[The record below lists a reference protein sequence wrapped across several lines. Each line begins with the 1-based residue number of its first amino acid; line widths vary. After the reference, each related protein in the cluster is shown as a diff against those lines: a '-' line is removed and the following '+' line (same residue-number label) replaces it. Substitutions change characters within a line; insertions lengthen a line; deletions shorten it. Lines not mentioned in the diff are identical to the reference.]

1 MGILHCGEP
10 DYGTVQVELV
20 EEAVDMLG
28 SLLLE
33 FQEYLKAHVL
43 GEGNGAD
50 DEASLPQL
58 LVPEQSQNNGLTTSR
73 ARSVAAYDM
82 NEFIEELST
91 QVTSTSLNLDDTSTS
106 NDASGCLSQLHT
118 VCSSDVV
125 RAAAEAQRARR
136 VEAGDIDQETPAE
149 VALAD
154 QLVEELGEKSNR
166 EIAARMIR
174 AVHDPVANANHDLR
188 PKSPACVQKWLTKRE
203 QQRKRDATL
212 GAANEEELIQIR
224 RLRRSLDDIP
234 SPVMRPMQP
243 LTAAIPDAVMGL
255 LPLVPWELQSL
266 VALNLPK
273 SNFRVV

>member
-1 MGILHCGEP
+1 M
-10 DYGTVQVELV
+10 
-20 EEAVDMLG
+20 
-28 SLLLE
+28 
-33 FQEYLKAHVL
+33 
-43 GEGNGAD
+43 
-50 DEASLPQL
+50 
-58 LVPEQSQNNGLTTSR
+58 R
-73 ARSVAAYDM
+73 
-82 NEFIEELST
+82 
-91 QVTSTSLNLDDTSTS
+91 
-106 NDASGCLSQLHT
+106 
-118 VCSSDVV
+118 SDVV

-136 VEAGDIDQETPAE
+136 VGAGDIDQGEKAPCYVRGTGARFLTLKGKGCRVYDVETPAE
-149 VALAD
+149 VALAE

-224 RLRRSLDDIP
+224 RLRRSLDGIP
-234 SPVMRPMQP
+234 SPGMRPMQP

-266 VALNLPK
+266 VASNLPK

>member
-1 MGILHCGEP
+1 MSVSKEAG
-10 DYGTVQVELV
+10 
-20 EEAVDMLG
+20 EAVG
-28 SLLLE
+28 PQGCEYVGKFALE

-58 LVPEQSQNNGLTTSR
+58 LVPEQSQSNGLTTSC

-91 QVTSTSLNLDDTSTS
+91 QVTSTSLDLDDTSTS

-125 RAAAEAQRARR
+125 RAAAVAQRARR
-136 VEAGDIDQETPAE
+136 VGAGDIDQETPAE
-149 VALAD
+149 VALAE

-266 VALNLPK
+266 VASNLPK